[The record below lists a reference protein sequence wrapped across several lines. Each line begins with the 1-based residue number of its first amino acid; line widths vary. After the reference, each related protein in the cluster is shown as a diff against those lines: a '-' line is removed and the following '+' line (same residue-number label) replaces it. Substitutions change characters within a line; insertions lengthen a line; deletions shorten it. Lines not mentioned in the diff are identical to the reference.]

1 MYTRRWAVITLV
13 VLLSAAVDAKPV
25 PIGTVSSCKAATI
38 HGTNLVPG
46 TTIFSGDTIHVGAQG
61 SVWIA
66 VEGGGQVQ
74 VSENSTVVLTKSPD
88 SIRVTGDRGQ
98 AQTNSKGVVIN
109 SVSLGDIRSQ
119 VGPKV
124 DLDKHKDTDRD
135 KDRNKDRDCEV
146 SKDSRRI
153 RPCRD
158 DID

>member
-1 MYTRRWAVITLV
+1 M
-13 VLLSAAVDAKPV
+13 
-25 PIGTVSSCKAATI
+25 
-38 HGTNLVPG
+38 
-46 TTIFSGDTIHVGAQG
+46 
-61 SVWIA
+61 
-66 VEGGGQVQ
+66 Q

-124 DLDKHKDTDRD
+124 DLDKHKDSDRD